1 MIENKA
7 ITGYNNEIEIVI
19 QFNKDK
25 SFIEN
30 ICPDDYENIFAIHVI
45 SKKYG
50 KINGINIS
58 CKADFFLAKGNIP
71 HDELLKRRFYLNE
84 NDLKSYNLEPIIE
97 SGVSVKLDKSKYTI
111 FKMGSTTFEKLFKSN
126 TLAAGASIYCTKDFE
141 KNESVLTGWNVS
153 MEDFKSYYSDI
164 INDCKNYL
172 FDKDIL
178 NQIKKKS
185 NQEIKNVIVSDN
197 YLSDFIFKG
206 IGNFE
211 EPFTAHWLFEN
222 NELKKNYEIPFQ
234 ITTGSSRSKGIFT
247 IVLKPI

>member
-7 ITGYNNEIEIVI
+7 ITGYNNEIEVVT

-25 SFIEN
+25 AFIKN
-30 ICPDDYENIFAIHVI
+30 ICPDDYENVFAIHVI

-50 KINGINIS
+50 EVNGIKIA
-58 CKADFFLAKGNIP
+58 CKADFFLAKGNVP
-71 HDELLKRRFYLNE
+71 HDEIVKKNYYLNE
-84 NDLKSYNLEPIIE
+84 NDLKSYHLEPIIK
-97 SGVSVKLDKSKYTI
+97 SGVSVKLNKSKYTI
-111 FKMGSTTFEKLFKSN
+111 FKMGPTIFEKLFKNN

-141 KNESVLTGWNVS
+141 KNESVLKGWNVS

-164 INDCKNYL
+164 INDSENFL
-172 FDKDIL
+172 FDKEIL
-178 NQIKKKS
+178 NQIKKRS
-185 NQEIKNVIVSDN
+185 NQEIKNAIVSDN

-222 NELKKNYEIPFQ
+222 NEFKKNHEIPFQ
-234 ITTGSSRSKGIFT
+234 ITTGSGRSKGIFT